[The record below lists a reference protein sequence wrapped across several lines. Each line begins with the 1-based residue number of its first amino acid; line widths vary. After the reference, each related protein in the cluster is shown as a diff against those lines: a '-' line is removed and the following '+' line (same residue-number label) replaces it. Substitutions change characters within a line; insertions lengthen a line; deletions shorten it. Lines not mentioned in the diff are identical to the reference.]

1 MADTLAAAREHLRG
15 AMGDIIDFP
24 GATSGAGEST
34 EERDDSQVIYISA
47 PQADLV
53 KALEGYLE
61 MARTGVLLSF
71 VGVGLEG
78 QDDDLL
84 VALHGQWHIEKHN
97 HVGALAMLQQFLLGH
112 AVEEAFP
119 DEPQRA

>member
-1 MADTLAAAREHLRG
+1 MA
-15 AMGDIIDFP
+15 DIIDSP
-24 GATSGAGEST
+24 PLAGARENTPSEQL
-34 EERDDSQVIYISA
+34 DDAQVIYISA

-97 HVGALAMLQQFLLGH
+97 HAGALAMLQQFLLGH

-119 DEPQRA
+119 DEPKSAS

>member
-1 MADTLAAAREHLRG
+1 MAD
-15 AMGDIIDFP
+15 IINFP
-24 GATSGAGEST
+24 GAGPVEPPCASDST
-34 EERDDSQVIYISA
+34 EERDGGQVIYISA

-97 HVGALAMLQQFLLGH
+97 HVGVLAMLQQLLLEH
-112 AVEEAFP
+112 AIEEAFP
-119 DEPQRA
+119 DEPKRA

>member
-1 MADTLAAAREHLRG
+1 MDNV
-15 AMGDIIDFP
+15 IDFP
-24 GATSGAGEST
+24 GRASPAEPVAS
-34 EERDDSQVIYISA
+34 EEREPGQVIYISA

-97 HVGALAMLQQFLLGH
+97 HAGALAMLQQFLLDH
-112 AVEEAFP
+112 AIEEAFP
-119 DEPQRA
+119 DNPKSA